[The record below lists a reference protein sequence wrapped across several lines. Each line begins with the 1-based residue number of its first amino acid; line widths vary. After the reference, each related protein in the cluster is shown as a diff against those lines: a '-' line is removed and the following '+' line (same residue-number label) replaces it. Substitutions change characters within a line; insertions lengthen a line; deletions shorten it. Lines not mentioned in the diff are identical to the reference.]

1 MKKRITLSQA
11 CEGMLRYKSAA
22 GLSAN
27 TLRNYRVSFAKL
39 QAYFAGHAGR
49 DGAGSG
55 DPLFAS
61 ITREQLVDFF
71 AWLREEYVSE
81 PDGAAPRGQVRLS
94 PKTILNIHTDLSALW
109 SWGVE
114 EGYVPTNIV
123 RTIDLPHPKAPVVEP
138 FTREEIEALLNACE
152 RTRTWKNRQLTSNC
166 RSTADRD
173 RAIILLLLDTGLRAS
188 ELCGIKF
195 GDINMTAN
203 SIKVLGKG
211 QKERLVYFGKR
222 TSKALWK
229 LLTPRLK
236 DAQPEDP
243 VFVVGPEDDPRPLT
257 RDVLRRLLARLGERA
272 GVANVHPHRFRHT
285 FAITY
290 LRNQGDLFTLQDLL
304 GHSDMAMVKRYA
316 RIAQTDC
323 ARVHQKASPVDNWR
337 L

>member
-123 RTIDLPHPKAPVVEP
+123 RTIDLPQPKAPVVEP

-152 RTRTWKNRQLTSNC
+152 RT
-166 RSTADRD
+166 
-173 RAIILLLLDTGLRAS
+173 
-188 ELCGIKF
+188 
-195 GDINMTAN
+195 
-203 SIKVLGKG
+203 
-211 QKERLVYFGKR
+211 
-222 TSKALWK
+222 
-229 LLTPRLK
+229 
-236 DAQPEDP
+236 
-243 VFVVGPEDDPRPLT
+243 
-257 RDVLRRLLARLGERA
+257 
-272 GVANVHPHRFRHT
+272 
-285 FAITY
+285 
-290 LRNQGDLFTLQDLL
+290 
-304 GHSDMAMVKRYA
+304 
-316 RIAQTDC
+316 
-323 ARVHQKASPVDNWR
+323 
-337 L
+337 